1 MEIADLQESQRRM
14 RTPTNRDNPIIEGL
28 SGIPMSS
35 PKPRSDIP
43 VFRPEPRLP
52 PETQMAMAPQSGQ
65 LPVTQPPRP
74 QMQVDPNYPVSRE
87 MTEEEFNF
95 GNMLREVAPL
105 AVSVVVDNAIKN
117 SDTEK
122 TVELQKARNENQP
135 DPMQIAL
142 SGIQEFGVP
151 ALQNN
156 GINVDSTFEEDIESG
171 GLTRMAANGGLIEMA
186 RGGKLWDPDKTVY
199 RETPSGLQ
207 EMMLGDDGRY
217 YTREGQDE
225 RGLYYPEEEREEEIS
240 KEPDLHPAYKG
251 RYENVGTPR
260 LLVGSNVPWNPNR
273 PVNYTLPGIFPEM
286 KDMPVSPGM
295 LDPRDPLNQQ
305 VRGMLRGLPGDKPD
319 PPATDPPL
327 EKPSTY
333 GLTQG
338 EAILKIFQDRYGPDH
353 QPPQDYSYMDTPE
366 YQAEEASN
374 VPFKHGGGLNQ
385 LARGGNFRG
394 RVPGDGH
401 GMEDNVFMPI
411 QEGPKQVGTLAV
423 SPKEYVVD
431 AHTMSALGN
440 GNADKGADVMDKVVE
455 NVRHQAYG
463 TREQPNEINGLAALR
478 PMTERV

>member
-1 MEIADLQESQRRM
+1 MALEKFQNLREDIQSPDMDVKLDIMRESNIPQ
-14 RTPTNRDNPIIEGL
+14 GL
-28 SGIPMSS
+28 SAMPGNRPESS
-35 PKPRSDIP
+35 PPIP
-43 VFRPEPRLP
+43 VFRPEPRP
-52 PETQMAMAPQSGQ
+52 QMAMAPQSGQ
-65 LPVTQPPRP
+65 LPVAQPPRP

-122 TVELQKARNENQP
+122 TVEIQKDRNENQP

-156 GINVDSTFEEDIESG
+156 GIKVDSTFEEDIENG
-171 GLTRMAANGGLIEMA
+171 GLSRMAANGGLIEMA
-186 RGGKLWDPDKTVY
+186 RGGD
-199 RETPSGLQ
+199 
-207 EMMLGDDGRY
+207 
-217 YTREGQDE
+217 
-225 RGLYYPEEEREEEIS
+225 
-240 KEPDLHPAYKG
+240 
-251 RYENVGTPR
+251 
-260 LLVGSNVPWNPNR
+260 
-273 PVNYTLPGIFPEM
+273 
-286 KDMPVSPGM
+286 
-295 LDPRDPLNQQ
+295 
-305 VRGMLRGLPGDKPD
+305 
-319 PPATDPPL
+319 
-327 EKPSTY
+327 
-333 GLTQG
+333 
-338 EAILKIFQDRYGPDH
+338 
-353 QPPQDYSYMDTPE
+353 
-366 YQAEEASN
+366 
-374 VPFKHGGGLNQ
+374 
-385 LARGGNFRG
+385 FRG

-463 TREQPNEINGLAALR
+463 TIKQPREINGLAALR